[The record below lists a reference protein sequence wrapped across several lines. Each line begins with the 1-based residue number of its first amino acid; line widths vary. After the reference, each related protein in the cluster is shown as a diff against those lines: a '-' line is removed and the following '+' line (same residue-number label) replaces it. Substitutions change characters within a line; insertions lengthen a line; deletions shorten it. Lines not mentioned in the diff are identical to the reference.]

1 MNAQSVGE
9 KREWRKKDFAVIII
23 VLVVMCEKWMR
34 GVEIRIMLSGK
45 REEGINTLVSCGSV

>member
-1 MNAQSVGE
+1 MGRGAFIVVNECAKRGRE
-9 KREWRKKDFAVIII
+9 KRMEKIAVIII

-45 REEGINTLVSCGSV
+45 ERGGY